1 MATAIEDMRALRAQ
15 RAYEALPHRQRRFV
29 DLYTVDFKI
38 REAALQVGIAESSAH
53 STGHR
58 WITEPNIALAIC
70 HVLDEKARLSRIDAA
85 WVLKRAALLAD
96 FSIKKFVVVG
106 EDGRPYYDFQSAT
119 DDDWYCINE
128 LTVDAIRGY
137 VGDEG
142 RIAVDRVKLKP
153 YDKLKALE
161 LVARHR
167 DVQAFE
173 KRADGEHESRAVTEV
188 TRRIVRP
195 GDVAPPPA
203 VKVYGD

>member
-1 MATAIEDMRALRAQ
+1 MDDMKALRA
-15 RAYEALPHRQRRFV
+15 RKAYEGLPNNQRRFV
-29 DLYTVDFKI
+29 DLYTIDFNVKK
-38 REAALQVGIAESSAH
+38 ASKAVGIAESSLM
-53 STGHR
+53 SSGYR
-58 WITEPNIALAIC
+58 WLAQPQIALAIM
-70 HVLDEKARLSRIDAA
+70 HVMEEKARLARIDAA
-85 WVLKRAALLAD
+85 WVLRRAALLAD

-106 EDGRPYYDFQSAT
+106 EDGRPYYDFQNAT

-137 VGDEG
+137 VGQEG

-173 KRADGEHESRAVTEV
+173 KRADGEHESKSVTEV

-195 GDVAPPPA
+195 GEVPPESA
-203 VKVYGD
+203 KVFGG